1 MMPRWIPGAWLILLV
16 AGCSLDYGKDT
27 AVSADQVPQMVFEG
41 IKQTAVKDGQI
52 LYTMESESSEV
63 YQIKKEVRLKNFR
76 FQEYDSDGKP
86 ASQGSADSAVVNT
99 DTNDARLSG
108 RLTARSE
115 EQKVTLQIEGASNG
129 GLTWTNDERI
139 LKTEPNTGVILRK
152 DDGSQIEA
160 RALTLDMGAN
170 RVELEDGVSG
180 TWTPETNQD
189 AITPPPPVGP
199 ADPLSPP

>member
-1 MMPRWIPGAWLILLV
+1 MMPRWTRWAWLIPLV
-16 AGCSLDYGKDT
+16 AGCTLDYGKDT
-27 AVSADQVPQMVFEG
+27 VVSADQVPQMVFEG
-41 IKQTAVKDGQI
+41 LRQTAVKDGQV

-115 EQKVTLQIEGASNG
+115 EQKVTLQIEGVTNG
-129 GLTWTNDERI
+129 GLTWTNEDRI

-180 TWTPETNQD
+180 TWTSETNQD
-189 AITPPPPVGP
+189 AITPPPPVGI